1 MKKRDSSNVIKWKV
15 YPLVLIFLSHKASV
29 LKKAI
34 HFIGLQELPQARFI
48 PQIFGKNVTKLASFP
63 KESKGIGHLTQIN
76 KASTFS
82 LGSF

>member
-34 HFIGLQELPQARFI
+34 QFIGLQELPQGRFI
-48 PQIFGKNVTKLASFP
+48 RQIFG
-63 KESKGIGHLTQIN
+63 
-76 KASTFS
+76 
-82 LGSF
+82 